1 MKIVV
6 SPAKSLDLETPIPTN
21 HFTNPSFLK
30 HSKELID
37 ALQKKS
43 PKQLSELMSISD
55 ALAALNWQRNQEW
68 NLPFLPENARPA
80 VYTFKGEVYQGLDAF
95 TIPKEKW
102 GQLEDKLRI
111 LSGLYGLLKPFDLIQ
126 PYRLEMG
133 TRLQMGQS
141 NNLYQFWGHSL
152 TDALNAEMQET
163 DVLVNLAST
172 EYFKVLKSNSL
183 KATVVTPHFKDYKNG
198 KLKVISF
205 FAKKA
210 RGLMVRYIIDQDLQ
224 HVEGLKGFDAA
235 GYEFSEAL
243 SSETDLV
250 FVR

>member
-1 MKIVV
+1 MITVI
-6 SPAKSLDLETPIPTN
+6 SPAKTLDFESQPITN
-21 HFTNPSFLK
+21 CHTQPKFLAQ
-30 HSKELID
+30 SQALID
-37 ALQKKS
+37 ELRELSAPSIATLMKLSDKLAGLNMARFQTWTTPFS
-43 PKQLSELMSISD
+43 LGNSKQ
-55 ALAALNWQRNQEW
+55 AVLA
-68 NLPFLPENARPA
+68 FKGD
-80 VYTFKGEVYQGLDAF
+80 VYTGLDADTMDDEGLAF
-95 TIPKEKW
+95 A
-102 GQLEDKLRI
+102 QQHLRI
-111 LSGLYGLLKPFDLIQ
+111 LSGLYGVLKPLDLIQ